1 MEPGVPERLVDVDV
15 PEAGQRPLVEQRGLQ
30 RGAATLQPLA
40 QALRREGGDERLLAE
55 ARPEIRLELA
65 RLEQQPGAE
74 APDIA
79 VGDLAA
85 VVERQQRAPVR
96 VARECVG
103 PQRARH
109 AEVDQQRA
117 ARREADDQVL
127 AAPVDLLDALAGQLR
142 GDDRVDP
149 RAGSA
154 GCR

>member
-1 MEPGVPERLVDVDV
+1 MFPSPASVRWSSS
-15 PEAGQRPLVEQRGLQ
+15 AAFSAARRPSE
-30 RGAATLQPLA
+30 PLA
-40 QALRREGGDERLLAE
+40 QALRRERGDERLLAE
-55 ARPEIRLELA
+55 ARPEVRLELA
-65 RLEQQPGAE
+65 RLEQQPRAE

-96 VARECVG
+96 VARERVC

-127 AAPVDLLDALAGQLR
+127 AAAVDVLDALADQLR
-142 GDDRVDP
+142 GDDRAGP
-149 RAGSA
+149 PAGSA
-154 GCR
+154 GRR